1 MKWQR
6 DVQYFGASD
15 IGTRRSIN
23 QDSWAVHMVPD
34 SHQWEQQGHL
44 FIVADGMGGHAVGE
58 LASNLATEMIVLD
71 YRKQSSQ
78 SVKDNIRHSIQNAN
92 THIYERGCQNQE
104 FEGMGTTATALLLL
118 PDGALIAHVGDSR
131 AYRIRDDLIEQL
143 TFDHSLVWET
153 KELTKQGIKS
163 KESVEHIPDNIILR
177 SLGPT
182 AMVKIDLEGPFP
194 NKPGETFLLCSDGL
208 SGQVTNGELGVLT
221 KSLSPEEACRT
232 LIDLA
237 NIRGGPD
244 NITLVIAQLP
254 FSDISSENQPRSWIP
269 KRLFSFLKPIFK
281 RAHKTRISGNA
292 PYRSAPCTID
302 PSQLLELISLEKVY
316 RKQAI
321 AESWNVAWEPFF
333 LHYKNAE
340 QLRQSAN
347 WNQAFV
353 SYSQSISI
361 LMRGRPR
368 QK

>member
-6 DVQYFGASD
+6 DVQYFGATD
-15 IGTRRSIN
+15 IGTRRSTN
-23 QDSWAVHMVPD
+23 QDSWTVHIAPD
-34 SHQWEQQGHL
+34 GQHWEQQGHL
-44 FIVADGMGGHAVGE
+44 FVVADGMGGHAVGE

-78 SVKDNIRHSIQNAN
+78 SVKDNIHQSIQNAN
-92 THIYERGCQNQE
+92 AHIYERACQNQE
-104 FEGMGTTATALLLL
+104 FQGMGTTATALLLL
-118 PDGALIAHVGDSR
+118 PEGALIAHVGDSR

-143 TFDHSLVWET
+143 TFDHSLAWET
-153 KELTKQGIKS
+153 KELAKQGIKS
-163 KESVEHIPDNIILR
+163 KESVEHIPNNIILR

-182 AMVKIDLEGPFP
+182 SMVKIDLEGPFP

-208 SGQVTNGELGVLT
+208 SGQITNEELGVLT

-254 FSDISSENQPRSWIP
+254 SSDILSENQPRSWIP
-269 KRLFSFLKPIFK
+269 KRVFSFLRPPFR
-281 RAHKTRISGNA
+281 RAHNTRTSGKA
-292 PYRSAPCTID
+292 PYRSAPCKID
-302 PSQLLELISLEKVY
+302 PSQLLDLISLEKAY
-316 RKQAI
+316 RQQAI

-340 QLRQSAN
+340 QLRQAAN

-361 LMRGRPR
+361 LMRGKPRP
-368 QK
+368 K